1 MSLHINRFVD
11 KIRATENRGQREVIM
26 TINEAKDLQADIT
39 KLLANLQEY
48 HEKYSGKDAAPE
60 TITVEMQGGTF

>member
-11 KIRATENRGQREVIM
+11 KIRATESRGQREVIM

-39 KLLANLQEY
+39 KLLSSLQEY
-48 HEKYSGKDAAPE
+48 HEKNADKGTGPE